1 MPEVAASNQPVSEVA
16 MSELDEAATL
26 TWIEMDEM
34 QPIDSQH
41 SKLNFARSRDF
52 ESVRVAVLF
61 VKESMTTI
69 NRSTAIIHTD
79 EGHISLA
86 EMEALYKQIKKK

>member
-1 MPEVAASNQPVSEVA
+1 

-52 ESVRVAVLF
+52 KSVRVAALSRVPIAA
-61 VKESMTTI
+61 TTAYPI
-69 NRSTAIIHTD
+69 PKYTD
-79 EGHISLA
+79 V
-86 EMEALYKQIKKK
+86 

>member
-1 MPEVAASNQPVSEVA
+1 

-34 QPIDSQH
+34 QPIDLQH

-61 VKESMTTI
+61 VKEFMTTI